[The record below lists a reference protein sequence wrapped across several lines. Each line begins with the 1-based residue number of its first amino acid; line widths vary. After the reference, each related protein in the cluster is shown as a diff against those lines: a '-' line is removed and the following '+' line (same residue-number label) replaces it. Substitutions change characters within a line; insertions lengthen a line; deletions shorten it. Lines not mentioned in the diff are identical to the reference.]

1 MKPDFP
7 ATKGFPD
14 FSTKYLRALPT
25 VYKCCV
31 LPTDH
36 GSLLLIREELAVMI
50 FWGFERS
57 GVTKDRL
64 LHHRMFGPWLSDL
77 RFPPYIQRTLV
88 PP

>member
-1 MKPDFP
+1 M
-7 ATKGFPD
+7 
-14 FSTKYLRALPT
+14 
-25 VYKCCV
+25 
-31 LPTDH
+31 
-36 GSLLLIREELAVMI
+36 IREELAVMI

-57 GVTKDRL
+57 GLTKERL